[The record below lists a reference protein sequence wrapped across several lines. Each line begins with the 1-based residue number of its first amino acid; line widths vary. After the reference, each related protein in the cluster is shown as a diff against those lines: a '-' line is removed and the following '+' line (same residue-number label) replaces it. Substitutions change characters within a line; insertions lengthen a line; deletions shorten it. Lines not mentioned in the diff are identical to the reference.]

1 MGDKDR
7 RVEFIQEYTLKSMR
21 LKSDKWNKIIIFDE
35 QRQYLQVSLKKVM
48 HDVDLLQAFLDSNEP
63 QSMVISPNIAGH
75 LHIHTDWP
83 SALRNKGVYF
93 VKKEKTPIPDDEV
106 ISILA
111 NIMIVSEQ
119 TILSPQNFDLCEFLA
134 FGDIYPN
141 ALDHFCGWVEEV
153 TMVTMMEE
161 VSMIR

>member
-35 QRQYLQVSLKKVM
+35 QRQYLQVREAHLCFRCSKMKCPQSLQLK
-48 HDVDLLQAFLDSNEP
+48 DILQAFLDSNEP

-106 ISILA
+106 FLSSQHHQSKFTST
-111 NIMIVSEQ
+111 SE
-119 TILSPQNFDLCEFLA
+119 L
-134 FGDIYPN
+134 
-141 ALDHFCGWVEEV
+141 
-153 TMVTMMEE
+153 
-161 VSMIR
+161 

>member
-1 MGDKDR
+1 M
-7 RVEFIQEYTLKSMR
+7 
-21 LKSDKWNKIIIFDE
+21 
-35 QRQYLQVSLKKVM
+35 
-48 HDVDLLQAFLDSNEP
+48 LQAFLDSNEP

-93 VKKEKTPIPDDEV
+93 VKKEKTPIPEDEV
-106 ISILA
+106 TISSRH
-111 NIMIVSEQ
+111 VQ
-119 TILSPQNFDLCEFLA
+119 TNPPQNFDLCEFLA

-153 TMVTMMEE
+153 DQIYNERFKIQNFCKGDCAHIPQRKQHDE
-161 VSMIR
+161 VSAMCLIRHQEAGELCYSVAIL

>member
-1 MGDKDR
+1 M
-7 RVEFIQEYTLKSMR
+7 
-21 LKSDKWNKIIIFDE
+21 
-35 QRQYLQVSLKKVM
+35 
-48 HDVDLLQAFLDSNEP
+48 LQAFLDSNEP

-93 VKKEKTPIPDDEV
+93 VKKEKTPIPEDEV
-106 ISILA
+106 TLSSQH
-111 NIMIVSEQ
+111 VQ
-119 TILSPQNFDLCEFLA
+119 TNPPQNFDLCEFLA

-153 TMVTMMEE
+153 DQIYNERFKTQNVYKGDRANIPE
-161 VSMIR
+161 

>member
-35 QRQYLQVSLKKVM
+35 QRQYLQVRLTKDKVM

-106 ISILA
+106 
-111 NIMIVSEQ
+111 VH
-119 TILSPQNFDLCEFLA
+119 P
-134 FGDIYPN
+134 
-141 ALDHFCGWVEEV
+141 
-153 TMVTMMEE
+153 
-161 VSMIR
+161 

>member
-1 MGDKDR
+1 
-7 RVEFIQEYTLKSMR
+7 
-21 LKSDKWNKIIIFDE
+21 
-35 QRQYLQVSLKKVM
+35 M

-106 ISILA
+106 IHPGKHQRA
-111 NIMIVSEQ
+111 H
-119 TILSPQNFDLCEFLA
+119 
-134 FGDIYPN
+134 
-141 ALDHFCGWVEEV
+141 HFV
-153 TMVTMMEE
+153 T
-161 VSMIR
+161 

>member
-35 QRQYLQVSLKKVM
+35 QRQYLQVRLTKYKVM

-106 ISILA
+106 IHPGKHPDHQRI
-111 NIMIVSEQ
+111 NHFVTSE
-119 TILSPQNFDLCEFLA
+119 L
-134 FGDIYPN
+134 
-141 ALDHFCGWVEEV
+141 
-153 TMVTMMEE
+153 
-161 VSMIR
+161 